1 MVAESEAVRAREVDT
16 VRRGARQEATGGN
29 AQAES
34 LVANLFL
41 EATREVDALE
51 DEHAARPPDAEEP

>member
-1 MVAESEAVRAREVDT
+1 MRAREVDT